1 MRKFLAV
8 LLTGVFIFTACGGP
22 APAPEKVRILA
33 EDYAPFNY
41 VDAKGTVAGSSTDI
55 VKAVMGKLG
64 QNIPVEVM
72 PWAKAYDLT
81 LNNPGTA
88 LFSMARSS
96 EREHLFMWVGPI
108 GSYENWL
115 YVKKGSD
122 VRVSSLEEA
131 KAVGKIAAVKNEAG
145 QLKLADQG
153 FINFLYADTS
163 ADGLKKLMSGE
174 ADLWLGTR
182 EGINIVAAKAGV
194 NPDGLQ
200 PVVFVL
206 RSDLYLAFNKNT
218 DYATVDAWQKA
229 LDSLKK

>member
-8 LLTGVFIFTACGGP
+8 LLVVAFVITSCGGP
-22 APAPEKVRILA
+22 PVPTDKTRILA

-41 VDAKGTVAGSSTDI
+41 VDAQGNMAGSATSV

-64 QNIPVEVM
+64 QNIPIEVM

-81 LNNPGTA
+81 LNNPGAA
-88 LFSMARSS
+88 LFSMARSP
-96 EREHLFMWVGPI
+96 EREPLFMWVGSI

-115 YVKKGSD
+115 YAKKGSN
-122 VRVSSLEEA
+122 VRINSLQEA
-131 KAVGKIAAVKNEAG
+131 KTVDKIAAVRNEAG
-145 QLKLADQG
+145 QLKLAEQG
-153 FINFLYADTS
+153 FINFVFTDTS
-163 ADGLKKLMSGE
+163 ADGLKKLMAGE

-182 EGINIVAAKAGV
+182 EGIDIVAKKAGV
-194 NPDGLQ
+194 NPDDLA

-206 RSDLYLAFNKNT
+206 RADFYLAFNKNT